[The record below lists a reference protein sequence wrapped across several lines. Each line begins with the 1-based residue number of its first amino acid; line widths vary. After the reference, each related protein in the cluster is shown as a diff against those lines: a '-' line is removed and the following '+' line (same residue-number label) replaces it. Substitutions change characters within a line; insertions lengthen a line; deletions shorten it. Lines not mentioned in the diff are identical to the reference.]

1 MSLILITT
9 LFYKASLLQGEIWCW
24 SLLRFKGLNEKK
36 KEIRNSRFQ
45 VLEGGLV
52 HNKPVTRFQTA
63 LAQFYFG

>member
-1 MSLILITT
+1 M
-9 LFYKASLLQGEIWCW
+9 K
-24 SLLRFKGLNEKK
+24 KK
-36 KEIRNSRFQ
+36 KEIRNSLFQ